1 VWGGLFVSF
10 KVDTE
15 LETKLLGKARN
26 ISMQAG
32 ALLFNQGDA
41 VTGVYILSKGRARL
55 TLRSIDGKI
64 YLEEIVGRGGLLGL
78 PAAISG
84 TPYSLTAEVLSDS
97 ELAFLSRE
105 ELVRLMQ
112 SDVSLSLKLV
122 ELLSQEVRAMRDVIA
137 GPASAPN

>member
-1 VWGGLFVSF
+1 VSF
-10 KVDTE
+10 KVDAE

-26 ISMQAG
+26 ISKQAG

-41 VTGVYILSKGRARL
+41 VTGIYILSKGRARL
-55 TLRSIDGKI
+55 TLHSADGKI
-64 YLEEIVGRGGLLGL
+64 HLEEIVGRGGLLGL

-97 ELAFLSRE
+97 ELAFLTRE
-105 ELVRLMQ
+105 ELISLMQ

-122 ELLSQEVRAMRDVIA
+122 ELLSQEVRAMRTVIA
-137 GPASAPN
+137 GPASAAN

>member
-1 VWGGLFVSF
+1 MSF

-55 TLRSIDGKI
+55 TLHSADGRI
-64 YLEEIVGRGGLLGL
+64 HLEEIVGRGGLLGL

>member
-1 VWGGLFVSF
+1 MSF

-64 YLEEIVGRGGLLGL
+64 YLEEIVGCGGLLGL

>member
-1 VWGGLFVSF
+1 MSF

-15 LETKLLGKARN
+15 LETKLFGKARN
-26 ISMQAG
+26 ISIQAG

-55 TLRSIDGKI
+55 TLRSVDGKI
-64 YLEEIVGRGGLLGL
+64 HLEEIVGRGGLLGL

-84 TPYSLTAEVLSDS
+84 TPYSLTAEVLADS
-97 ELAFLSRE
+97 EFAFLSRE
-105 ELVRLMQ
+105 ELVSLMQ

>member
-1 VWGGLFVSF
+1 VWGGFFVSF

-64 YLEEIVGRGGLLGL
+64 YLEEIVGCGGLLGL

>member
-1 VWGGLFVSF
+1 MSF

-26 ISMQAG
+26 ISIQAG

-55 TLRSIDGKI
+55 TLRSVDGKI
-64 YLEEIVGRGGLLGL
+64 HLEEIVGRGGLLGL

-105 ELVRLMQ
+105 ELVSLMQ

>member
-1 VWGGLFVSF
+1 VSF

-26 ISMQAG
+26 ISIQAG

-55 TLRSIDGKI
+55 TLRSVDGKI
-64 YLEEIVGRGGLLGL
+64 HLEEIVGRGGLLGL

-105 ELVRLMQ
+105 ELVSLMQ

>member
-1 VWGGLFVSF
+1 MSF
-10 KVDTE
+10 NVDTE

-55 TLRSIDGKI
+55 TLRSVDGKI
-64 YLEEIVGRGGLLGL
+64 HLEEIVGRGGLLGL

-105 ELVRLMQ
+105 ELVSLMQ

-137 GPASAPN
+137 GPASASN

>member
-1 VWGGLFVSF
+1 VSF

-15 LETKLLGKARN
+15 LESKLLGKARN
-26 ISMQAG
+26 ISIQAG

>member
-1 VWGGLFVSF
+1 MSF

-26 ISMQAG
+26 ISIQAG

-64 YLEEIVGRGGLLGL
+64 YLEEIVGCGGLLGL

-105 ELVRLMQ
+105 ELVSLMQ

>member
-1 VWGGLFVSF
+1 MSF

-64 YLEEIVGRGGLLGL
+64 YLEEIVGRGGLIGL

>member
-1 VWGGLFVSF
+1 MSF

>member
-1 VWGGLFVSF
+1 MSF
-10 KVDTE
+10 NVDTE

-26 ISMQAG
+26 ISMRAG

-55 TLRSIDGKI
+55 TLRSVDGKI
-64 YLEEIVGRGGLLGL
+64 HLEEIVGRGGLLGL

-105 ELVRLMQ
+105 ELVSLMQ

-137 GPASAPN
+137 GPASASN

>member
-1 VWGGLFVSF
+1 VWGGFFVSF

-64 YLEEIVGRGGLLGL
+64 YLEEIVGCGGLLGL

-105 ELVRLMQ
+105 ELVSLMQ

>member
-1 VWGGLFVSF
+1 VWGGFFVSF

-32 ALLFNQGDA
+32 ALLFN
-41 VTGVYILSKGRARL
+41 RL

-64 YLEEIVGRGGLLGL
+64 YLEEIVGCGGLLGL

>member
-1 VWGGLFVSF
+1 MSF

-64 YLEEIVGRGGLLGL
+64 HLEEIVGRGGLLGL

>member
-1 VWGGLFVSF
+1 MSF

-26 ISMQAG
+26 ISIQAG

-55 TLRSIDGKI
+55 TLRSVDGKI
-64 YLEEIVGRGGLLGL
+64 HLEEIVGRGGLLGL

>member
-1 VWGGLFVSF
+1 VSF

-64 YLEEIVGRGGLLGL
+64 YLEEIVGCGGLLGL

-105 ELVRLMQ
+105 ELVSLMQ

>member
-1 VWGGLFVSF
+1 MSF

-64 YLEEIVGRGGLLGL
+64 HLEEIVGHGGLLGL

>member
-1 VWGGLFVSF
+1 MSF
-10 KVDTE
+10 KVDAE
-15 LETKLLGKARN
+15 LESKLLGNARN
-26 ISMQAG
+26 ISRQAG

-41 VTGVYILSKGRARL
+41 VTGIFILNKGQARL
-55 TLRSIDGKI
+55 TLRSADGKVH
-64 YLEEIVGRGGLLGL
+64 LEEIVGRGGLLGL

-84 TPYSLTAEVLSDS
+84 TPYSLTAEVLSDA

-112 SDVSLSLKLV
+112 SDTALSLKLV

-137 GPASAPN
+137 RPASMVN